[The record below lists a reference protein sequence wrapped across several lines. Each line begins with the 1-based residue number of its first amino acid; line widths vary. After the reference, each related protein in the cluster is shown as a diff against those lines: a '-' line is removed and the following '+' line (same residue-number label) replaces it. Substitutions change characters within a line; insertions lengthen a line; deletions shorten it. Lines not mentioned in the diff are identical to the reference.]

1 MMRARR
7 EGVEGSVSGIWQ
19 AERKERRGAGGGA
32 RWNRRTGSVW
42 RIRRERGSRRSARP
56 SRMTVRGAG
65 GDEGV
70 SRDGRKSCTRKRC
83 RVYRLASP
91 KGAMRS

>member
-1 MMRARR
+1 MKRARR

-32 RWNRRTGSVW
+32 RWNRRTRSVW

-56 SRMTVRGAG
+56 SRMTVRGVG

-70 SRDGRKSCTRKRC
+70 SRDGSTRKRC